1 MAETLTLHVEG
12 MTCQGCAQSL
22 AASLK
27 RQRGVLEVQVD
38 WRSGRAVV
46 TYDPE
51 QAGPERVLASPVF
64 QGPFRAR
71 VE

>member
-1 MAETLTLHVEG
+1 MAETIVLTVEG

-22 AASLK
+22 ASSLK
-27 RQRGVLEVQVD
+27 RQRGVLEVRVD
-38 WRSGRAVV
+38 WRSGRAAV

-51 QAGPERVLASPVF
+51 QTGAERILASPAF

-71 VE
+71 RE